1 MSLSQEVFISV
12 VAGIT
17 GIFVVLAVVAIP
29 LAAILYVRFENR
41 ANSAPQKHD
50 EAPKK
55 KSFLV
60 PGQGI
65 FSLHEKRKVHYIDEQ
80 KEWAKEQN
88 EAR

>member
-1 MSLSQEVFISV
+1 MSQDVFISL
-12 VAGIT
+12 VAGVT
-17 GIFVVLAVVAIP
+17 GVLVVLAVVAIP
-29 LAAILYVRFENR
+29 LAAIFYVRFETR
-41 ANSAPQKHD
+41 ANLAPQRRE

-55 KSFLV
+55 KTFLV

-88 EAR
+88 EAQ